1 MLSFVFKKFIEKS
14 PLSVMARGMI
24 ERILNPSQLN
34 EWFDKTAKKQY
45 TKNLLFSSLYDLVS
59 MVVFDS

>member
-1 MLSFVFKKFIEKS
+1 
-14 PLSVMARGMI
+14 MARGMI